1 MHLPTW
7 AQTLVCRRVLGI
19 LLRVMT
25 QLKGTIPD
33 LCLTTVLIF
42 IRLQH
47 PKGLPSWIGLA
58 SPEPWLAF
66 HHFVPCCLSRAGFYS
81 AYSYWFDITGPHDK
95 NLVWRCWAEFP
106 WTVGLGDI
114 CRPRCAKKPAQLWT
128 EGEQWV
134 VGFFRRT
141 CTQSEGKKKKNIPLD
156 SWAFAHS
163 YRHAPLV
170 LCLLISCLTTDKA
183 LLPTVVPKPQS
194 AGTAL
199 GWSASLI
206 VRCLLCKP
214 RGWGDFLGVG
224 DGVKTR
230 VFLCGLGCPGALY
243 VSWLASSFCLL
254 NARIKGICH
263 CIQQWFFLQKK
274 KKVLPVF

>member
-1 MHLPTW
+1 MDRRG
-7 AQTLVCRRVLGI
+7 AVGCR
-19 LLRVMT
+19 
-25 QLKGTIPD
+25 
-33 LCLTTVLIF
+33 F
-42 IRLQH
+42 LQKDMY
-47 PKGLPSWIGLA
+47 P
-58 SPEPWLAF
+58 
-66 HHFVPCCLSRAGFYS
+66 
-81 AYSYWFDITGPHDK
+81 
-95 NLVWRCWAEFP
+95 VWR
-106 WTVGLGDI
+106 
-114 CRPRCAKKPAQLWT
+114 
-128 EGEQWV
+128 
-134 VGFFRRT
+134 
-141 CTQSEGKKKKNIPLD
+141 KKKKNIPLD

-243 VSWLASSFCLL
+243 VLWLASSFCLL

-274 KKVLPVF
+274 KKCCLFFNMVRLENETQTWFSKPISPVLGGR